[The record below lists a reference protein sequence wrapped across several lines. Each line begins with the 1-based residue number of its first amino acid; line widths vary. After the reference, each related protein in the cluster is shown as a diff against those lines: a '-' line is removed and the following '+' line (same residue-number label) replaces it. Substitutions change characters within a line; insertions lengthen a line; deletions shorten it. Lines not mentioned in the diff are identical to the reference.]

1 MRYRLWQFW
10 QMLWAR
16 PLSDEA
22 YAAVMAVLTE
32 PQLALFNRFNST
44 DQWHSYRVMCALQA
58 AGHDQPDLLTA
69 ALLHDIGKTKLPISV
84 WERSLIVAGQV
95 LVPGKAAEWSLAEE
109 SRWQRPFVVKA
120 QHPSWGAEMAEQAGC
135 PPLTVSL
142 IRRHQDTLA
151 GRPLTEEDELLQILQ
166 WADDSN

>member
-10 QMLWAR
+10 QMVWAR

-22 YAAVMAVLTE
+22 YAAVATVLTE
-32 PQLALFNRFNST
+32 QQLALFNQFTPT
-44 DQWHSYRVMCALQA
+44 DQWHSYRVMCSLQA
-58 AGHDQPDLLTA
+58 AGHGQPDLLVA
-69 ALLHDIGKTKLPISV
+69 ALLHDIGKTKQPISV

-95 LVPGKAAEWSLAEE
+95 LAPDKAAEWGQAEE

-120 QHPSWGAEMAEQAGC
+120 QHPAWGAEMAEQVGC
-135 PPLTVSL
+135 TPLTVSL

-151 GRPLTEEDELLQILQ
+151 GRPLTEEDELLRHLQ
-166 WADDSN
+166 WADDRS

>member
-1 MRYRLWQFW
+1 M
-10 QMLWAR
+10 
-16 PLSDEA
+16 
-22 YAAVMAVLTE
+22 VTAVLTE
-32 PQLALFNRFNST
+32 PQLALFNQFSPT

-95 LVPGKAAEWSLAEE
+95 LAPGKAVEWGQAET

-120 QHPSWGAEMAEQAGC
+120 QHPVWGAEMTEQVGC
-135 PPLTVSL
+135 TPLTVSL
-142 IRRHQDTLA
+142 IRRHQDTLT